1 VIPNQQLERLIPLL
15 DRGEL
20 SPKQLQDLDA
30 AVKQEINRRCGEQGL
45 FWAKFVST
53 RDEADPEHS
62 IKAFPLHEE
71 YVRLL
76 WQDWTDNQVCAVAKS
91 RQMFVSWTICA
102 YAVHWAR
109 YRGNQAVYFQTQN
122 WPDAVAMVS
131 RPEGYVEG
139 RMQFLET
146 HQPEWL
152 RQKAKFTEGMI
163 QYPNGSI
170 IQALSGG
177 ANQIRSK
184 TPSLYIGDEFA
195 FQEDQDKI
203 WTSVAPLIQKGAR
216 AILIST
222 PNGSSNAF
230 ATLYHGHPVGEVI
243 AA

>member
-1 VIPNQQLERLIPLL
+1 VIPAQQLARIIPLL
-15 DRGEL
+15 DAGQLTR
-20 SPKQLQDLDA
+20 KQQDDLFGA
-30 AVKQEINRRCGEQGL
+30 LKQELNARCAQDGL

-62 IKAFPLHEE
+62 IKPFPLHEE
-71 YVRLL
+71 YVRQL
-76 WQDWTDNQVCAVAKS
+76 WLDWAEYRVSAVAKS
-91 RQMFVSWTICA
+91 RQMYVSWEICTF
-102 YAVHWAR
+102 AVHWAR
-109 YRGNQAVYFQTQN
+109 YQPNQAIYFQTQN
-122 WPDAVAMVS
+122 WPDAVAMVA

-139 RMQFLET
+139 RMQFIENHL
-146 HQPEWL
+146 PDWL
-152 RQKAKFTEGMI
+152 RQKAKYTEGAI

-222 PNGSSNAF
+222 PNGSNNQF
-230 ATLYHGHPVGEVI
+230 ATLYHGHPVGEEL
-243 AA
+243 

>member
-1 VIPNQQLERLIPLL
+1 MIPAQQLQRLLPM
-15 DRGEL
+15 
-20 SPKQLQDLDA
+20 LDA
-30 AVKQEINRRCGEQGL
+30 GQLSLKQQSDLFGALTQEINRKCAADGL

-62 IKAFPLHEE
+62 IKAFPLHED
-71 YVRLL
+71 YVVAL
-76 WQDWTDNQVCAVAKS
+76 WKDWIEFQVSTVAKS
-91 RQMFVSWTICA
+91 RQMFVSWEICTF
-102 YAVHWAR
+102 AVHWAR
-109 YRGNQAVYFQTQN
+109 YRANQAIYFQTQN

-139 RMQFLET
+139 RMQFIET
-146 HQPEWL
+146 HLPDWL
-152 RQKAKFTEGMI
+152 KQKAKFTEGMI

-222 PNGSSNAF
+222 PNGSGNQF
-230 ATLYHGHPVGEVI
+230 ATLYHGHPVGETVV
-243 AA
+243 A

>member
-1 VIPNQQLERLIPLL
+1 MTIKQQT
-15 DRGEL
+15 
-20 SPKQLQDLDA
+20 DLFTALAQEVNIKCA
-30 AVKQEINRRCGEQGL
+30 ADGL
-45 FWAKFVST
+45 FWTKFVST

-62 IKAFPLHEE
+62 VKPFPLHEE
-71 YVRLL
+71 YVKTL
-76 WQDWTDNQVCAVAKS
+76 WQDWAANQVSVVAKS
-91 RQMFVSWTICA
+91 RQMFVSWEICTF
-102 YAVHWAR
+102 AVHWAR
-109 YRGNQAVYFQTQN
+109 YRPNQAVYFQTQN

-139 RMQFLET
+139 RMQFIET
-146 HQPEWL
+146 HLPAFL
-152 RQKAKFTEGMI
+152 KQKAKFTEGMI

-222 PNGSSNAF
+222 PNGSNNQF
-230 ATLYHGHPVGEVI
+230 ATLYHGHPVGESV

>member
-1 VIPNQQLERLIPLL
+1 MIPSQQLERIIPLL
-15 DRGEL
+15 DAGKL
-20 SPKQLQDLDA
+20 SLREQNDLFGA
-30 AVKQEINRRCGEQGL
+30 LTQEINRKCADDGL

-62 IKAFPLHEE
+62 IKPFPLHEQ
-71 YVRLL
+71 YVRSL
-76 WQDWTDNQVCAVAKS
+76 WADWTEHQVCVVAKS
-91 RQMFVSWTICA
+91 RQMFVSWEICT

-109 YRGNQAVYFQTQN
+109 YRANQAVYFQTQN

-146 HQPEWL
+146 HLPGWM
-152 RQKAKFTEGMI
+152 RQRAKFTEGTI

-195 FQEDQDKI
+195 FQEDQGKI

-222 PNGSSNAF
+222 PNGSGNEF
-230 ATLYHGHPVGEVI
+230 CTLYHGHPMGEEAV
-243 AA
+243 

>member
-1 VIPNQQLERLIPLL
+1 MIAAQQLQRLLPLL
-15 DRGEL
+15 DAGQL
-20 SPKQLQDLDA
+20 SLKQQSDLFGA
-30 AVKQEINRRCGEQGL
+30 LTQEINRKCAQDGL

-62 IKAFPLHEE
+62 IKAFPLHET
-71 YVRLL
+71 YVCDL
-76 WQDWTDNQVCAVAKS
+76 WRDWTAFQVCVVAKS
-91 RQMFVSWTICA
+91 RQMFVSWDICTF
-102 YAVHWAR
+102 AVHWAR
-109 YRGNQAVYFQTQN
+109 YRANQAIYFQTQN

-139 RMQFLET
+139 RMQFIET
-146 HQPEWL
+146 HLPDWL

-163 QYPNGSI
+163 QYTNGSI

-222 PNGSSNAF
+222 PNGSNNQF
-230 ATLYHGHPVGEVI
+230 ATLYHGHPVGEERV
-243 AA
+243 A

>member
-1 VIPNQQLERLIPLL
+1 MIATQQLERLIPFLEKGLL
-15 DRGEL
+15 TQ
-20 SPKQLQDLDA
+20 KQQEDLFGA
-30 AVKQEINRRCGEQGL
+30 LKQEINAKCAKDGL

-53 RDEADPEHS
+53 RDEADPDHS
-62 IKAFPLHEE
+62 IKTFPLSED
-71 YVRLL
+71 YVRTL
-76 WQDWTDNQVCAVAKS
+76 WDEWVQFQVCAVAKS
-91 RQMFVSWTICA
+91 RQMFVSWEICTFA
-102 YAVHWAR
+102 CWWAR
-109 YRGNQAVYFQTQN
+109 YRPNQAVYFQTQN

-131 RPEGYVEG
+131 RPEGYVEA
-139 RMQFLET
+139 RMQFIET
-146 HQPEWL
+146 HLPDWM
-152 RQKAKFTEGMI
+152 RQKPKFTEGCI

-222 PNGSSNAF
+222 PNGSNNQF
-230 ATLYHGHPVGEVI
+230 ATLYHGHPVGEV
-243 AA
+243 ATV